1 MTLFWV
7 KGYQATSLKDLEDAL
22 KMRPGSIYAAFQ
34 SKEAL
39 FRATLERYSHR
50 IADELGQLVAS
61 APSPLAALQAHLER
75 LAELD
80 PCDRPSTACMLV
92 KSLLEIPQETELR
105 AVVLEHL
112 ARVEDQLATVFQR
125 ARDRGELPPDA
136 DPSRLAQRI
145 QTYIF
150 GLKIQAQRRTDPVQM
165 QLLCAD
171 LAEEI
176 GRLGTGWSTRQ
187 ATGDTLPRIG
197 S

>member
-1 MTLFWV
+1 MPLFWV

-39 FRATLERYSHR
+39 FRATLDRYSHR
-50 IADELGQLVAS
+50 MADELGQLLA
-61 APSPLAALQAHLER
+61 AARSPLAALQAHLEG

-92 KSLLEIPQETELR
+92 KSLLEIPRDTELR
-105 AVVLEHL
+105 NVVLDHL
-112 ARVEDQLATVFQR
+112 TEVEDQLATVFER
-125 ARDRGELPPDA
+125 ARDLGELPPDA
-136 DPSRLAQRI
+136 DPARLAQRI

-150 GLKIQAQRRTDPVQM
+150 GLKIQAQRRTDPARMQM
-165 QLLCAD
+165 LCSD

-176 GRLGTGWSTRQ
+176 GRLGQ
-187 ATGDTLPRIG
+187 AAPAGQTAPRPA
-197 S
+197 